1 MCLNHRVSYD
11 ENDKKETLESYGINY
26 LDYLSLTNEVLTL
39 VWITLKKL
47 INFLFKNIS

>member
-26 LDYLSLTNEVLTL
+26 LDYLSLTNEVFNTGMDNS
-39 VWITLKKL
+39 KKTD
-47 INFLFKNIS
+47 